1 MIKAN
6 TSYLFSD
13 IHKDSGLGST
23 ETISGLNEAMQRYI
37 LVLSTPKRS
46 RWKRPF
52 FGCNLQNM
60 LFEPFD
66 QETADIIKS
75 EIVDC
80 TQDADNDIRDIKP
93 TVEVVMDW
101 DNTQY
106 FVNLTIEVL
115 NRGTTST
122 TFNLRK
128 ET

>member
-1 MIKAN
+1 MITAT

-13 IHKDSGLGST
+13 IHKDSGLNSSEIITGV
-23 ETISGLNEAMQRYI
+23 NEAMQRYI
-37 LVLSTPKRS
+37 IVLSTAKGS

-52 FGCNLQNM
+52 FGCNLQSM

-66 QETADIIKS
+66 QETADNIKS

-80 TQDADNDIRDIKP
+80 TQDADNDLLDIKP
-93 TVEVVMDW
+93 TVEVIMDW

-106 FVNLTIEVL
+106 FVNLKIEVV

-128 ET
+128 L

>member
-1 MIKAN
+1 MIKAT
-6 TSYLFSD
+6 TSYLYSD
-13 IHKDSGLGST
+13 IHKDSGLQNT
-23 ETISGLNEAMQRYI
+23 EIVTGISEAMQRYI

-52 FGCNLQNM
+52 FGCNLQNL

-66 QETADIIKS
+66 QETADNIKS

-80 TQDADNDIRDIKP
+80 TQDAENDIADIKP

-106 FVNLTIEVL
+106 FVNLTIKVA

-128 ET
+128 L